1 MTRSDPADSVLP
13 PIVAVVGA
21 TAAGKTG
28 LSLDLAEA
36 LGGEVVNTDSMQ
48 VYRGM
53 DIGTAKLPPDQRRG
67 IEHHLIDV
75 LDVAEQQ
82 SVAVFQQTARQLIST
97 LRDRGTTPVLVG
109 GSALYTRAVLDH
121 FDFPGTDPVLR
132 ARLEGELQEQGP
144 ARLYARLV
152 ELDPEAATRIRPDN
166 GRRIVRAL
174 EVIELT
180 GDRFTARLPELTY
193 RDPRTVQLGVDI
205 DREALHRRI
214 EERVVA
220 MFEAGFVAEVERLL
234 AAGLAQSRTAAGA
247 IGYRQVADHLR
258 GRIGL
263 EEAQA
268 RTVVATRQFARRQ
281 DAWFRKDPRIHWIRY
296 DDPARLDAALA
307 AVPER

>member
-132 ARLEGELQEQGP
+132 ARLEGELQEQGL

-214 EERVVA
+214 EERVIA

>member
-36 LGGEVVNTDSMQ
+36 LGGEVVNTDSVQ